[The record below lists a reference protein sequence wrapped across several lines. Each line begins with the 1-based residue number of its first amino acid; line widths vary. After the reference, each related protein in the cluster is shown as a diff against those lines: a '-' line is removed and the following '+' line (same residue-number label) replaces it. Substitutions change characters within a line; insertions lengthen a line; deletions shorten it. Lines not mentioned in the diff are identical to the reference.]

1 LWDSCE
7 RISVFCL
14 LLFLQ
19 GARAHPRRGGR
30 FLIFYKVYINFASL
44 KVVYLNPKAKK
55 ATILKENKGKSG
67 VYL

>member
-19 GARAHPRRGGR
+19 GARAR